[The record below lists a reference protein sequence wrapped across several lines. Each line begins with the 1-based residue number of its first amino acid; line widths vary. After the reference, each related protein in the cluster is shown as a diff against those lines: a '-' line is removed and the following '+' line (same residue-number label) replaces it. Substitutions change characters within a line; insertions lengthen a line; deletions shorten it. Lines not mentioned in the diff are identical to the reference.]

1 MRNQVIANPS
11 GGMTKQ
17 GDLLGSI
24 PSAYQCKC
32 LTRPRP
38 EYNTTA
44 DAGGGIYNV
53 GTMTV
58 SDSTFSA
65 NGGTN
70 PDGGAIY
77 NEGTLTLTS
86 STLSGNGGVNAYGGA
101 V

>member
-38 EYNTTA
+38 EYSLF
-44 DAGGGIYNV
+44 AG
-53 GTMTV
+53 
-58 SDSTFSA
+58 SA
-65 NGGTN
+65 KSRAGH
-70 PDGGAIY
+70 PS
-77 NEGTLTLTS
+77 LTERRRAFLHLEILEDRQL
-86 STLSGNGGVNAYGGA
+86 LSGATFVNTDLTTQGNWRGMYGKDGYN
-101 V
+101 